1 MLVLYS
7 GVLIHKNDPTSF
19 KLFTKKSDCGCLAI
33 KYLKILKKK
42 RKKVSRRKSKAEMKS
57 KRRKSKTEI

>member
-42 RKKVSRRKSKAEMKS
+42 EKKFLEEKV
-57 KRRKSKTEI
+57 KRR